1 MNNEEIDKELG
12 LSYDKL
18 CKYLLKKYGPA
29 EHDYFINESC
39 RSRNKKVSRTDE
51 GLLCHHIDE
60 DKSIKLSDP
69 GYAIMKP
76 FDYQKAE
83 RLVYCNALEHLILH
97 IKIAEKVDNFSLVK
111 GDPLGIGGAIVHI
124 IPGLNLC
131 YSGYQYKRPHDQN
144 VYGKIVDNFD
154 GYIRILKYLIEH
166 CGITSK
172 LILSFDLN
180 RKKVKRVYDAL
191 N

>member
-60 DKSIKLSDP
+60 DKFIKLSDP
-69 GYAIMKP
+69 GHATMHP

-97 IKIAEKVDNFSLVK
+97 IKIAERVDNLSLIK
-111 GDPLGIGGAIVHI
+111 GNPLGIGGAISYI

-131 YSGYQYKRPHDQN
+131 YSGYQYKKPHEQK

-154 GYIRILKYLIEH
+154 GYIRILKYFSEH

-172 LILSFDLN
+172 LILSLDLN